1 MKFSSRCLGY
11 VFGICWG
18 MLSIL
23 LAGCGM
29 MDGKADRFTA
39 AITNATPFGDGESLA
54 RSQSPDE
61 SDSPLETTVTTPLIG
76 DHTTIAGLNLITL
89 QGVGLVTGLD
99 GTGSDPPPS
108 NYREMM
114 LDEMRRRN
122 IKNPNQILASP
133 NTALVI
139 VRAYLPP
146 LVHKGDRFDIEVRV
160 PGESESTSLNGGWL
174 METYLS
180 EQAIVPGQGLMK
192 GHVFAKAEGPIL
204 VSTGEGDKETLA
216 GVLRRGRILGGGLS
230 MTERDLT
237 IFLRNDFRSFRNA
250 KRIADRIGTR
260 YFTYNEYGLREP
272 LAEAKTDQKIVLNI
286 PPRYKDNYPRY
297 LQVIRNIAF
306 RETNIAKRVRMEKL
320 SEQLNNPPTSE
331 KASLQL
337 EALGNDAI
345 PVLKHALKNP
355 ALEVRFHASV
365 ALAYL
370 EDSEGIP
377 HLAEAAKNEPAFR
390 IFAYAALAAVD
401 DAEAHLA
408 LRNLMNGI
416 SAETRYGAFRS
427 LSVLDADDPFIR
439 GEKMNDQFT
448 LHVLE
453 TEGSPLVHLTN
464 RRKAEVVL
472 FNAEQE
478 FQTPLAVMAG
488 EHILIT
494 APAGSKTITVS
505 RYEVGKPDQRQQVS
519 RRIADVVRAV
529 SSMDASYPDV
539 AQMLVQ
545 ADHQQNLPG
554 NLEIDALP
562 KGGRVYFR
570 PNPKHPDKRG
580 RSTRVGNSGV
590 VPNLFEAEQKPQN
603 MERAVD
609 GSWDEP
615 SKKSDSDEPDDSEKS
630 SDANTDVKRKSAP
643 EEPEIAPQDDV
654 LKDERKWYDLR
665 RILKPQNYA
674 TQDEELDAEPEPA
687 PAEKSK

>member
-1 MKFSSRCLGY
+1 MKLSSRFLGY
-11 VFGICWG
+11 ASGIG
-18 MLSIL
+18 LFIFLSFWI
-23 LAGCGM
+23 AGCGASGVRM
-29 MDGKADRFTA
+29 PDMTA
-39 AITNATPFGDGESLA
+39 AMEKVNPFGDDEESTA
-54 RSQSPDE
+54 RSQSPDESE
-61 SDSPLETTVTTPLIG
+61 SDSPLETTVDTPLIG

-108 NYREMM
+108 HYRELM

-146 LVHKGDRFDIEVRV
+146 LVRKGDKFDIEVRV

-180 EQAIVPGQGLMK
+180 EQQIVPGQGLMK

-204 VSTGEGDKETLA
+204 VSTGEGDKESLA
-216 GVLRRGRILGGGLS
+216 GVLRRGRVLGGGTSL
-230 MTERDLT
+230 TERDLT

-260 YFTYNEYGLREP
+260 YFTYNSYGLREP
-272 LAEAKTDQKIVLNI
+272 LAEAKTDQRIVLSI
-286 PPRYKDNYPRY
+286 PPKYKDNYPRY

-320 SEQLNNPPTSE
+320 NEELNNPSSAE

-337 EALGNDAI
+337 EAIGNEAI
-345 PVLKHALKNP
+345 PVLKQALKNP
-355 ALEVRFHASV
+355 SLEVRFHASM

-370 EDSEGIP
+370 EDPEGIP
-377 HLAEAAKNEPAFR
+377 HLAEAAKEESAFR
-390 IFAYAALAAVD
+390 IFAYASLAAVD

-408 LRNLMNGI
+408 LRDLMSGT

-427 LSVLDADDPFIR
+427 LNVLDANDPFIR
-439 GEKMNDQFT
+439 GEELNDQFM

-453 TEGSPLVHLTN
+453 TTGAPLVHLTN

-478 FQTPLAVMAG
+478 FRTPVALRAG

-494 APAGSKTITVS
+494 APSGSDTITVS
-505 RYEVGKPDQRQQVS
+505 RYELNKSDQRKEVPK
-519 RRIADVVRAV
+519 RIADVIRAV
-529 SSMDASYPDV
+529 SEMGASYPDV

-545 ADHQQNLPG
+545 ADDQHNLPG
-554 NLEIDALP
+554 SLEIDALP
-562 KGGRVYFR
+562 KAGRMYSR
-570 PNPKHPDKRG
+570 SDPNDPEKAG
-580 RSTRVGNSGV
+580 RKTRVGNSGL
-590 VPNLFEAEQKPQN
+590 VPNLFDGEDPTSN
-603 MERAVD
+603 MESAVD
-609 GSWDEP
+609 GSWDAP
-615 SKKSDSDEPDDSEKS
+615 RQSEPDADEEDLKSKPDADEEK
-630 SDANTDVKRKSAP
+630 P
-643 EEPEIAPQDDV
+643 APQDDV
-654 LKDERKWYDLR
+654 LKDSRKWYDPR
-665 RILKPQNYA
+665 RLLQPKPI
-674 TQDEELDAEPEPA
+674 DETPE
-687 PAEKSK
+687 ESEESIGSD

>member
-1 MKFSSRCLGY
+1 MNLSTRFTRRQCGIVLGL
-11 VFGICWG
+11 VLGG
-18 MLSIL
+18 
-23 LAGCGM
+23 LAIGCGASGPKVPEM
-29 MDGKADRFTA
+29 PSVVSNAMPFTEEQ
-39 AITNATPFGDGESLA
+39 TA

-61 SDSPLETTVTTPLIG
+61 NDTPLETTVDTPLIG

-108 NYREMM
+108 HYRELM

-133 NTALVI
+133 NTALVV

-146 LVHKGDRFDIEVRV
+146 LVRKGDKFDIEVRV

-180 EQAIVPGQGLMK
+180 EQAIVPGEGLMK

-204 VSTGEGDKETLA
+204 VSTGEGGDKESLA
-216 GVLRRGRILGGGLS
+216 GVLRRGRVLGGGVSL
-230 MTERDLT
+230 TERDLT

-260 YFTYNEYGLREP
+260 YFRYNEYGLREP
-272 LAEAKTDQKIVLNI
+272 LAEAKTDQRIVLSI
-286 PPRYKDNYPRY
+286 PPKYKDNYPRY

-320 SEQLNNPPTSE
+320 SEELNNPYKAE

-337 EALGNDAI
+337 EAIGNEAI
-345 PVLKHALKNP
+345 PILKYALKNP
-355 ALEVRFHASV
+355 SLEVRFHAAT

-370 EDSEGIP
+370 EEPEGIP
-377 HLAEAAKNEPAFR
+377 HLAEAAKEEPAFR

-408 LRNLMNGI
+408 LRELMSGD

-427 LSVLDADDPFIR
+427 LSVLDANDPFIR
-439 GEKMNDQFT
+439 GEKLNDQFT

-453 TEGSPLVHLTN
+453 TTGTPLVHLTN

-472 FNAEQE
+472 FNADQKFE
-478 FQTPLAVMAG
+478 TPLALRAG

-494 APAGSKTITVS
+494 AAPGSETIAVS
-505 RYEVGKPDQRQQVS
+505 RYEVGQPDQRQEVS
-519 RRIADVVRAV
+519 RNIAEVIRAV
-529 SSMDASYPDV
+529 TDMGASYPDV

-545 ADHQQNLPG
+545 AEQQHNLPG
-554 NLEIDALP
+554 ILKIDALP
-562 KGGRVYFR
+562 KAGRTYFR
-570 PNPKHPDKRG
+570 PDPRNPEKRG
-580 RSTRVGNSGV
+580 RRARIGNSGL
-590 VPNLFEAEQKPQN
+590 VPNLF
-603 MERAVD
+603 D
-609 GSWDEP
+609 GEELTNEMPTAIDGAWDRPTP
-615 SKKSDSDEPDDSEKS
+615 SSEEDETPKREEK
-630 SDANTDVKRKSAP
+630 
-643 EEPEIAPQDDV
+643 IAPQDDV
-654 LKDERKWYDLR
+654 LKDSRKWYDPR
-665 RILKPQNYA
+665 RLLQPNEIPTVQ
-674 TQDEELDAEPEPA
+674 EE
-687 PAEKSK
+687 SKEDQTEDFD

>member
-1 MKFSSRCLGY
+1 MRFSARLFGYITGAGLGL
-11 VFGICWG
+11 
-18 MLSIL
+18 LSLVI
-23 LAGCGM
+23 AGCGSTGNYM
-29 MDGKADRFTA
+29 PDMTA
-39 AITNATPFGDGESLA
+39 GFDKINPWSDGESLA

-61 SDSPLETTVTTPLIG
+61 ADSPLETTVETPLIG

-108 NYREMM
+108 HYRELM

-146 LVHKGDRFDIEVRV
+146 LVRKGDKFDIEVRV

-174 METYLS
+174 MEAYLS
-180 EQAIVPGQGLMK
+180 EQQIVPGQGLMK

-204 VSTGEGDKETLA
+204 VSTGEGEKEDLA
-216 GVLRRGRILGGGLS
+216 GVLRRGRVLGGGVSL
-230 MTERDLT
+230 TERDLT

-260 YFTYNEYGLREP
+260 YFTYNEFGLREP
-272 LAEAKTDQKIVLNI
+272 LAEAKTDQRIVLSI
-286 PPRYKDNYPRY
+286 PPKYKENYPRY

-306 RETNIAKRVRMEKL
+306 RETNIATRVRMEKL
-320 SEQLNNPPTSE
+320 QEELNNPKTSE

-345 PVLKHALKNP
+345 PVLKQALKNP
-355 ALEVRFHASV
+355 SLEVRFHASV

-370 EDSEGIP
+370 EDPEGIK
-377 HLAEAAKNEPAFR
+377 HLAEAARVEPAFR
-390 IFAYAALAAVD
+390 IYSYAALAAVD

-408 LRNLMNGI
+408 LRELMSGT

-427 LSVLDADDPFIR
+427 LSVLDANDPFIR
-439 GEKMNDQFT
+439 GEKLNDQFM
-448 LHVLE
+448 LHVLA

-464 RRKAEVVL
+464 RRFAEVVL

-478 FQTPLAVMAG
+478 FQTPIAIKAG

-494 APAGSKTITVS
+494 APSGSETITVS
-505 RYEVGKPDQRQQVS
+505 RYELGKSDQRQQVS
-519 RRIADVVRAV
+519 RRIADVVKSV
-529 SSMDASYPDV
+529 SEMGASYPDV

-545 ADHQQNLPG
+545 ADNQQNLPG
-554 NLEIDALP
+554 ALEIDALP
-562 KGGRVYFR
+562 KAGRAYFR
-570 PNPKHPDKRG
+570 PDPNNPDKPG
-580 RSTRVGNSGV
+580 KSTRRGNSGL
-590 VPNLFEAEQKPQN
+590 VPNLFDGEQIQQN

-609 GSWDEP
+609 GSWDAP
-615 SKKSDSDEPDDSEKS
+615 SKRSESDEDSQYLNKDS
-630 SDANTDVKRKSAP
+630 NST
-643 EEPEIAPQDDV
+643 EIAPQDDV
-654 LKDERKWYDLR
+654 LIDARKWYDPR
-665 RILKPQNYA
+665 RLLKPHDFSA
-674 TQDEELDAEPEPA
+674 TEKAKATAESE
-687 PAEKSK
+687 